1 MSELINSR
9 IDRPHIHLNI
19 VPISHEALLLEI
31 SGYTSQNNYLTL
43 LKREMEVQEQLL
55 EFVEPDTPESEEIK
69 ANFDEVFEKV
79 FIYHN
84 AVSTDANK
92 NSEVKS

>member
-19 VPISHEALLLEI
+19 VPISHEALLLDL
-31 SGYTSQNNYLTL
+31 SGYASQDNYLTL
-43 LKREMEVQEQLL
+43 PKREMQLQEQLL
-55 EFVEPDTPESEEIK
+55 AFVEPYSPEYEEIK
-69 ANFDEVFEKV
+69 TNLDEVFEKV

-84 AVSTDANK
+84 SVSTNEN
-92 NSEVKS
+92 NSEVNS